1 MANFQ
6 ITSSPATV
14 ENNEYSFS
22 NLYLFHTPL
31 GPDRNQF
38 GVTSSDAATGLGSIV
53 VNNWPIYDGVGAGA
67 TLVAR
72 AQGLHIHAGNW
83 NNVFSIVF
91 ENQRFRGSTLEVM
104 GISVE
109 HGEHAIVGGTGQ
121 FAMARGVIYKK
132 FHEQRSDGNIIQLT
146 IRGFFPV
153 LKRSPPTSRVIKIG
167 PCGGNGGVAW
177 DISDTPSRLESI
189 TIRYAGVIDGIE
201 FSYVNQSGQK
211 RTTGRW
217 CGSGGM
223 YTKTIELG
231 PSEFVKEVSGTIG
244 SYSQFNNI
252 IRTLAIVTNVRTY
265 GPFGNPRNGTAPFS
279 IPVQNNST
287 IVGFFAR
294 GKLYL
299 DAIGVYVQETQI

>member
-1 MANFQ
+1 
-6 ITSSPATV
+6 
-14 ENNEYSFS
+14 
-22 NLYLFHTPL
+22 
-31 GPDRNQF
+31 
-38 GVTSSDAATGLGSIV
+38 
-53 VNNWPIYDGVGAGA
+53 
-67 TLVAR
+67 
-72 AQGLHIHAGNW
+72 
-83 NNVFSIVF
+83 
-91 ENQRFRGSTLEVM
+91 M

-132 FHEQRSDGNIIQLT
+132 FHEQRSNGNIIQLT

-153 LKRSPPTSRVIKIG
+153 LKRSPQTSRVIKMG

-177 DISDTPSRLESI
+177 DITDIPSRPESI
-189 TIRYAGVIDGIE
+189 TIRYGGVIDGIE
-201 FSYVNQSGQK
+201 FSYVNQHGQK

-223 YTKTIELG
+223 STSTIELA

-279 IPVQNNST
+279 IPAQNNSS
-287 IVGFFAR
+287 IVGFFCAR
-294 GKLYL
+294 QAIPRRHWRLCAR
-299 DAIGVYVQETQI
+299 DANLIRLRVLLK